1 MTSKVKVI
9 GLVGPMV
16 ALVFFVALLALPATA
31 VAGAKVAAVEG
42 MAYNVGASLQDNLK
56 SLVGKKV
63 YVTLDSGK
71 SFGGVVKEVGNN
83 FVHLEKLDGKD
94 FFDALI
100 RIEDVSAVDA
110 KFRDFQR

>member
-1 MTSKVKVI
+1 M
-9 GLVGPMV
+9 GLVVTMV
-16 ALVFFVALLALPATA
+16 VLVFFVAVITLPATA

-56 SLVGKKV
+56 SLVGKKA

-71 SFGGVVKEVGNN
+71 TFAGIVKEVGNN

-100 RIEDVSAVDA
+100 RIEDISAVDA